1 MTSQCFV
8 NAAPLQLGR
17 YPAFSAGRC
26 APVKFQ
32 PTAVLPFFRGGLR
45 LPSLPSFRLP
55 RFRFGIGFGAGA
67 FGAGAGS
74 AGGSGGRRGRTDGLS
89 AGGGPGSSGKNNFFV
104 SLWAT
109 YNSRLACYPIT
120 TKALTSLVGFF
131 LGDLVAQK
139 FLGEEGAAFNWP
151 RVARMAAFG
160 FLIHGPTGHYFYSF
174 LDRLIV
180 GATPIKV
187 ATKVAIDQ
195 ILWAPVFTA
204 LFFSFLGFAEGKSL
218 DEVID
223 KINRDTWTAVTT
235 SWKFWPLA
243 HTINFAFVPTSQRL
257 LYINA
262 LQIGYNVILSILG
275 NK

>member
-8 NAAPLQLGR
+8 NVTPFQLGHR
-17 YPAFSAGRC
+17 LTLNPGRC
-26 APVKFQ
+26 TSTRLH
-32 PTAVLPFFRGGLR
+32 PTAVLPFFRGGPR

-55 RFRFGIGFGAGA
+55 RFRFGFGSGLGA
-67 FGAGAGS
+67 FGGGAGS

-89 AGGGPGSSGKNNFFV
+89 AGGGPGSSGKNNIFV

-120 TKALTSLVGFF
+120 TKAITSLVGFF

-139 FLGEEGAAFNWP
+139 FLGEDGAAFNWA
-151 RVARMAAFG
+151 RVGRMAAFG

-187 ATKVAIDQ
+187 AAKVAVDQ
-195 ILWAPVFTA
+195 LFWAPIFTA